1 MKAPP
6 AVTELIQGDLVG
18 IDSSLASSARDL
30 PGVLVDLSRL
40 ADSPPPIR
48 MRMWMEMLLN
58 FPVLKEVTHCSHEE
72 TGIAL
77 SEPKQ

>member
-6 AVTELIQGDLVG
+6 AVPELIQGDLVG
-18 IDSSLASSARDL
+18 IGSSLASSARDL
-30 PGVLVDLSRL
+30 RGVLVDLSRL
-40 ADSPPPIR
+40 AVSPPPIR
-48 MRMWMEMLLN
+48 MRMRMEMLLN
-58 FPVLKEVTHCSHEE
+58 FPVLKEVAQCSHEE